1 MKGLKK
7 YFYFILPVLGVLFY
21 LLYLHTAAIDM
32 VYSDYIRLINS
43 YLPDIWDP
51 KKFFVPDLLTRIPV
65 NYLERA
71 INVTFFGYSVTFD
84 RVLSVLCF
92 GASACIIAGYS
103 YQKRISFV
111 WYAVIMAVMFSLNK
125 WEMLYNGTGWA
136 HFLAFACFYYNYRL
150 LDKVYGNEY
159 GARAGAMTG
168 AGSTA
173 DAERRTGAGSG
184 TDTKRRTGA
193 GVRSRVLLF
202 ILPPIITLGVAG
214 PYCAIYTVTLVLAYL
229 FLLLKKRV
237 WNRCGL
243 ILAFFD
249 AVIPFLIY
257 LWSNS
262 QAVYEYS
269 GAAGGSLTQN
279 LLKEPVFFIKFL
291 LKSFASMVFGVELI
305 DRHLTGIPGKVWCL
319 LGLLVILAY
328 FMALWLNFSSGLA
341 ERTILPLML
350 LAGGGMNHLMVLVSR
365 WIFMPNDCYGM
376 SSRYALQYQ
385 IGILGILLT
394 FALVWQEEPHRK
406 IRWKAVMALT
416 ASVFLA
422 GNLLT
427 TAEEFSFGRHRKSH
441 NLEVKQILMNF
452 EQESEETLK
461 AALEYRK
468 PGTRE
473 ALTIL
478 KENGWNI
485 FREKQ

>member
-1 MKGLKK
+1 
-7 YFYFILPVLGVLFY
+7 
-21 LLYLHTAAIDM
+21 
-32 VYSDYIRLINS
+32 
-43 YLPDIWDP
+43 
-51 KKFFVPDLLTRIPV
+51 
-65 NYLERA
+65 
-71 INVTFFGYSVTFD
+71 
-84 RVLSVLCF
+84 
-92 GASACIIAGYS
+92 
-103 YQKRISFV
+103 
-111 WYAVIMAVMFSLNK
+111 
-125 WEMLYNGTGWA
+125 
-136 HFLAFACFYYNYRL
+136 
-150 LDKVYGNEY
+150 
-159 GARAGAMTG
+159 
-168 AGSTA
+168 
-173 DAERRTGAGSG
+173 
-184 TDTKRRTGA
+184 
-193 GVRSRVLLF
+193 
-202 ILPPIITLGVAG
+202 
-214 PYCAIYTVTLVLAYL
+214 
-229 FLLLKKRV
+229 
-237 WNRCGL
+237 
-243 ILAFFD
+243 
-249 AVIPFLIY
+249 
-257 LWSNS
+257 
-262 QAVYEYS
+262 
-269 GAAGGSLTQN
+269 
-279 LLKEPVFFIKFL
+279 
-291 LKSFASMVFGVELI
+291 MVFGVELI